1 MTCEQGNMNCVCG
14 LVVLG
19 VSQAPLRW
27 RLLTLHDM
35 KVNGKVR
42 ADNLNLKVFST
53 ENDLK

>member
-1 MTCEQGNMNCVCG
+1 MCEQENMNCVCS

-19 VSQAPLRW
+19 VSQAPLCG

>member
-1 MTCEQGNMNCVCG
+1 MCEQGNMNCVCS

-35 KVNGKVR
+35 KVNGKVH

-53 ENDLK
+53 ENDPK